1 MRADQEREYVDYVR
15 VRLSRLH
22 RMAYMLCSDGFQA
35 DDIVQATLSSLYVN
49 WRKAAAADNLDGYVH
64 RIMVRR
70 YLDERRRRW
79 SRVLLGDHV
88 PVAASPAPSADDG
101 FGERDALA
109 TALRALPR
117 GQRAV
122 VVLRYFG
129 DLTVEQTA
137 EALGCS
143 TGNVKS
149 QCARGLATL
158 RTALAPFTGTDGPVR
173 GPLGPNAPAES
184 IKEQS

>member
-1 MRADQEREYVDYVR
+1 MRADEDREYVEYVR
-15 VRLSRLH
+15 VRLPRLH
-22 RMAYMLCSDGFQA
+22 RMAYMLCADAHQA
-35 DDIVQATLSSLYVN
+35 DDIVQATLTALYVH
-49 WRKAAAADNLDGYVH
+49 WRRAAKADNLDGYVH

-88 PVAASPAPSADDG
+88 PDAAEAAPGADAG
-101 FGERDALA
+101 FGERDVLVA
-109 TALRALPR
+109 ALRALPK

-122 VVLRYFG
+122 VVLRYFS

-158 RTALAPFTGTDGPVR
+158 RGAMARV
-173 GPLGPNAPAES
+173 AERERS
-184 IKEQS
+184 